1 MRFSKKGGFWYWF
14 GVLLLIIWSK
24 DISLWHD
31 LSGSKKAKTYWFYC
45 YNYWFYCYNW
55 WREWFRRP
63 R

>member
-14 GVLLLIIWSK
+14 GVSLLIIWSK

-45 YNYWFYCYNW
+45 YNW